1 MRRGKQVIKRDN
13 VNLVG
18 ERAVGKL
25 KAEIL
30 AGQWGLGAGLRA
42 GGSF

>member
-1 MRRGKQVIKRDN
+1 MRRGEQVIKRDN

-18 ERAVGKL
+18 QRAVGKL
-25 KAEIL
+25 KAGIL
-30 AGQWGLGAGLRA
+30 ADQWGLGAGLRA